1 MMRCATDTLIRV
13 IEKEPLSMN
22 KIFLYFCAAGV
33 LFLCG
38 CGKKAPKADPA
49 LLEKLKQEVKC
60 TQCRVSSPLE
70 KYERINQVLGRC
82 PACRKVINVRA
93 ATDKGKKR

>member
-1 MMRCATDTLIRV
+1 MKQMIICLMAATGL
-13 IEKEPLSMN
+13 
-22 KIFLYFCAAGV
+22 
-33 LFLCG
+33 LFCG
-38 CGKKAPKADPA
+38 CGKKADPA

-60 TQCRVSSPLE
+60 TQCRVPSPLE

-93 ATDKGKKR
+93 AIDKGKKR

>member
-1 MMRCATDTLIRV
+1 MKQMIICL
-13 IEKEPLSMN
+13 M
-22 KIFLYFCAAGV
+22 AAGGI
-33 LFLCG
+33 LLCG

-60 TQCRVSSPLE
+60 TQCRVSSSFE
-70 KYERINQVLGRC
+70 KYERISQVLGRC

-93 ATDKGKKR
+93 AMEKGKKR